1 MQQQVRH
8 LNLLEF
14 QSKDLLQKYGVAI
27 QQFKVLDNS
36 NNDAQVVQKFGNQV
50 QREPVSVHRDIYI
63 IFFSMLIEHAQIVPN
78 MW

>member
-1 MQQQVRH
+1 MTQTPFALFIYIQAPVLQQQVRH

-36 NNDAQVVQKFGNQV
+36 SADTQVVNSFGNQ
-50 QREPVSVHRDIYI
+50 
-63 IFFSMLIEHAQIVPN
+63 A
-78 MW
+78 

>member
-36 NNDAQVVQKFGNQV
+36 NNDTQVVQKFGNLFI
-50 QREPVSVHRDIYI
+50 VSLDFYI
-63 IFFSMLIEHAQIVPN
+63 ISC
-78 MW
+78 

>member
-1 MQQQVRH
+1 MLTRVDLCLKLHFFVYLKAPVLQQQLRY

-36 NNDAQVVQKFGNQV
+36 KDDTQAVQSFGNQ
-50 QREPVSVHRDIYI
+50 
-63 IFFSMLIEHAQIVPN
+63 AKTN
-78 MW
+78 

>member
-36 NNDAQVVQKFGNQV
+36 NNDTQVVQKFGNQV
-50 QREPVSVHRDIYI
+50 QSETVSLPLL
-63 IFFSMLIEHAQIVPN
+63 IFI
-78 MW
+78 

>member
-1 MQQQVRH
+1 MPVRH

-36 NNDAQVVQKFGNQV
+36 KADAEVVKTFGKAEEKHFRGLCNLTQ
-50 QREPVSVHRDIYI
+50 
-63 IFFSMLIEHAQIVPN
+63 LIDV
-78 MW
+78 